1 MCNEI
6 YGYIRVSTK
15 EQNESRQLLALKN
28 HGVSPEN
35 IYSDRQSGKDFDRP
49 GYKRLIDK
57 IQPGDTIV
65 IKSIDRLGRNYGE
78 ILEQWRLITHELL
91 CDIAV
96 LDMPLLDT
104 RQSRDLAGTLISDI
118 VLQLLSYGAETERE
132 FIRRRQ
138 REGIEAARAN
148 GVHLGRAAMTRPDNY
163 EKVKLEWS
171 TGAISA
177 RAAARL
183 LGVSHT
189 TFRNWVGIKPRE
201 ANT

>member
-28 HGVSPEN
+28 HGVPHAN
-35 IYSDRQSGKDFDRP
+35 IYSDKQSGGDFDRP
-49 GYKRLIDK
+49 GYKRLLK
-57 IQPGDTIV
+57 KLRSGDILV

-78 ILEQWRLITHELL
+78 ILEQWRLITQKLL

-104 RQSRDLAGTLISDI
+104 RRSRDLAGTLISDI
-118 VLQLLSYGAETERE
+118 ILQLLSYVAETERE
-132 FIRRRQ
+132 FIRQRQ

-148 GVHLGRAAMTRPDNY
+148 GVHLGRVAMTRPDNY
-163 EKVKLEWS
+163 EIDNKGVGLFPYITASYSGILKL
-171 TGAISA
+171 SA
-177 RAAARL
+177 PN
-183 LGVSHT
+183 S
-189 TFRNWVGIKPRE
+189 P
-201 ANT
+201 